1 MIPTLSA
8 HAAALGVTLAGS
20 VIAVPLARRMDVA
33 RSLIAT
39 GHWVHADRIEGSY
52 RGQAGVSVEEVSDL
66 AQIPDVRLDVHLM
79 VDDPS
84 AELPGLP
91 GGISRI
97 TLQCDGLGDLA
108 ELVSRSRTHAEEV
121 WLAVHHGGVDDSR
134 LEQSGA
140 DGVLVMLTPPG
151 QPGHRADLDRLSL
164 VQATCAHG
172 LPVGVDGG
180 VTHANLDQISAAGA
194 RYAVVGRAIT
204 LASAAR

>member
-1 MIPTLSA
+1 MPTLSA
-8 HAAALGVTLAGS
+8 HAAAVGVTLAGS
-20 VIAVPLARRMDVA
+20 VIAVPLVRRTDLA
-33 RSLIAT
+33 RSLAAA

-52 RGQAGVSVEEVSDL
+52 RGQAGVSVEEVHDL
-66 AQIPDVRLDVHLM
+66 AGIPGIRLDVHLM

-97 TLQCDGLGDLA
+97 SLQCDGLGDLA
-108 ELVSRSRTHAEEV
+108 ELVCRSRTHADEV
-121 WLAVHHGGVDDSR
+121 WLAVHHGAVDASR
-134 LEQSGA
+134 LGQSGA
-140 DGVLVMLTPPG
+140 DGVLVLLTPPG

-180 VTHANLDQISAAGA
+180 VTHANLAQISASGA

-204 LASAAR
+204 PASANR